1 MSKVEQTFA
10 TRNQSTAQISE
21 NRQIFIFD
29 NRFKEEIFKN
39 GTLASVSLKAG
50 QLVVRNGANVSLAT
64 DSNLEDVVGITAYEG
79 ESTLEANG
87 TKNINICTKG
97 TIDGTALSLPENV
110 TLETAVGNKT
120 LSDVLEGLGFHID
133 TSTIENTKIEN

>member
-1 MSKVEQTFA
+1 MALTL
-10 TRNQSTAQISE
+10 NQH
-21 NRQIFIFD
+21 R
-29 NRFKEEIFKN
+29 K
-39 GTLASVSLKAG
+39 
-50 QLVVRNGANVSLAT
+50 
-64 DSNLEDVVGITAYEG
+64 GITQTLIATFSDEG
-79 ESTLEANG
+79 ESTIEANG

-97 TIDGTALSLPENV
+97 TIDGTALSLPEGV

>member
-1 MSKVEQTFA
+1 MSKVEQTSA

-29 NRFKEEIFKN
+29 NRFKEEVFKN
-39 GTLASVSLKAG
+39 NTGAAVELQSG
-50 QLVVRNGANVSLAT
+50 QLVVRNGVNVSLAT
-64 DSNLEDVVGITAYEG
+64 SLNLANVIGITAYEG
-79 ESTLEANG
+79 TTEITPNG

>member
-1 MSKVEQTFA
+1 MSKVEQTSA

-39 GTLASVSLKAG
+39 GTLTSVALKPG

-79 ESTLEANG
+79 ESTIETNG